1 MRTPPAGIE
10 LGGENRTPARRG
22 LVSLNFV
29 AGGGLRADVEQR
41 ARGCFQESNKHPAEE
56 EEKTFVFSPN
66 SFGEVFA

>member
-41 ARGCFQESNKHPAEE
+41 ARAVASKNQINTRRRKKKDICFLA
-56 EEKTFVFSPN
+56 
-66 SFGEVFA
+66 